1 MPYKEDNMTTITAKN
16 KMDTESKFIA
26 VNSGKDI
33 ILALQHLIAMF
44 GATVL
49 VPMLTGLNP
58 SVALFTAGVG
68 TLIFHMVTGGTVPVF
83 LGSSFAFIAVI
94 NVVKEANGG
103 DLAYAQG
110 GIMVAGLLYVAMSL
124 LVKKIKYESLK
135 RILPAYVVGPMIMVI
150 GLTLVPVAYGMAQGN
165 LILASATLL
174 TALGINLFGK
184 GMLKQLSIITAVA
197 VGYILSL
204 ILSQV
209 DTSIITN
216 AALFQV
222 PAFTFPKFDWS
233 AILTI
238 TPVVFAV
245 FMEHVGDI
253 TTNGQVVG
261 RDFIRKPG
269 LHKTLLGDGLATTF
283 AALLG
288 GPANTTYGENTGVL
302 AITKNYNPQIIR
314 LAAVFAI
321 VLAFVGKLGG
331 ALTSIPTPVM
341 GGISIILFTM
351 IALIGVKTLKKAYE
365 DQEVKVEARTLITAL
380 AIIIIGL
387 APTYLPAE
395 VASFFSVKLTDAISL
410 SGLSLAAIVG
420 ILLNGLFGLFQKKA

>member
-1 MPYKEDNMTTITAKN
+1 MTTITAKN

-341 GGISIILFTM
+341 GGISIILFAM

>member
-238 TPVVFAV
+238 APVVFAV

>member
-1 MPYKEDNMTTITAKN
+1 MTTITAKN

-238 TPVVFAV
+238 APVVFAV

>member
-1 MPYKEDNMTTITAKN
+1 MPNKEEKMAAITAKK
-16 KMDTESKFIA
+16 KMETENRFIA
-26 VNSGKDI
+26 INSGKDI

-58 SVALFTAGVG
+58 SVALFSAGIG
-68 TLIFHMVTGGTVPVF
+68 TLLFHLVTGGTVPVF

-94 NVVKEANGG
+94 NIVKEANGG

-110 GIMVAGLLYVAMSL
+110 GILVAGLLYVLASFA
-124 LVKKIKYESLK
+124 VKKIKYETIK
-135 RILPAYVVGPMIMVI
+135 KILPSYVVGPMIMVI
-150 GLTLVPVAYGMAQGN
+150 GLTLVPTAYGMAQGN
-165 LILASATLL
+165 LILASVTLL

-184 GMLKQLSIITAVA
+184 GMLKQMSIITAVA

-204 ILSQV
+204 ILGQV
-209 DTSIITN
+209 DTTIITS
-216 AALFQV
+216 AALV
-222 PAFTFPKFDWS
+222 EMPAFTFPKFSIS

-238 TPVVFAV
+238 APVVLAV

-261 RDFIRKPG
+261 KDFIKKPG
-269 LHKTLLGDGLATTF
+269 LHRTLLGDGLATAF
-283 AALLG
+283 AALIG

-302 AITKNYNPQIIR
+302 AITKNYSPQLLR
-314 LAAVFAI
+314 LAAVFAV

-331 ALTSIPTPVM
+331 TLRSIPTPVM
-341 GGISIILFTM
+341 GGISIILFSM
-351 IALIGVKTLKKAYE
+351 IALIGLKTIKKAYE
-365 DQEVKVEARTLITAL
+365 DKEVKVELKTVVTAA
-380 AIIIIGL
+380 AILIIGL

-395 VASFFSVKLTDAISL
+395 IASIFSVKITEAISL
-410 SGLSLAAIVG
+410 SGLSLAAIAG
-420 ILLNGLFGLFQKKA
+420 IILNTLFGFATRK

>member
-1 MPYKEDNMTTITAKN
+1 MTTITAKN

-135 RILPAYVVGPMIMVI
+135 KILPAYVVGPMIMVI

-238 TPVVFAV
+238 APVVFAV

-395 VASFFSVKLTDAISL
+395 VASFFSVKLTEAISL

>member
-1 MPYKEDNMTTITAKN
+1 MPNKEEKMAAITAKK
-16 KMDTESKFIA
+16 KMETENRFIA
-26 VNSGKDI
+26 INSGKDI

-58 SVALFTAGVG
+58 SVALFSAGIG
-68 TLIFHMVTGGTVPVF
+68 TLLFHLVTGGTVPVF

-94 NVVKEANGG
+94 NIVKEANGG

-110 GIMVAGLLYVAMSL
+110 GILVAGLLYVLASFA
-124 LVKKIKYESLK
+124 VKKIKYETIK
-135 RILPAYVVGPMIMVI
+135 KILPSYVVGPMIMVI
-150 GLTLVPVAYGMAQGN
+150 GLTLVPTAYGMAQGN
-165 LILASATLL
+165 LILASVTLL

-184 GMLKQLSIITAVA
+184 GMLKQMSIITAVT

-204 ILSQV
+204 ILGQV
-209 DTSIITN
+209 DTTIITS
-216 AALFQV
+216 AALV
-222 PAFTFPKFDWS
+222 EMPAFTFPKFSIS

-238 TPVVFAV
+238 APVVLAV

-261 RDFIRKPG
+261 KDFIKKPG
-269 LHKTLLGDGLATTF
+269 LHRTLLGDGLATAF
-283 AALLG
+283 AALIG

-302 AITKNYNPQIIR
+302 AITKNYSPQLLR
-314 LAAVFAI
+314 LAAVFAV

-331 ALTSIPTPVM
+331 TLRSIPTPVM
-341 GGISIILFTM
+341 GGISIILFSM
-351 IALIGVKTLKKAYE
+351 IALIGLKTIKKAYE
-365 DQEVKVEARTLITAL
+365 DKEVKVELKTVVTAA
-380 AIIIIGL
+380 AILIIGL

-395 VASFFSVKLTDAISL
+395 IASIFSVKITEAISL
-410 SGLSLAAIVG
+410 SGLSLAAIAG
-420 ILLNGLFGLFQKKA
+420 IILNTLFGFATRK

>member
-1 MPYKEDNMTTITAKN
+1 MAAITAKK
-16 KMDTESKFIA
+16 KMETENRFIA
-26 VNSGKDI
+26 INSGKDI

-58 SVALFTAGVG
+58 SVALFSAGVG
-68 TLIFHMVTGGTVPVF
+68 TLLFHLVTGGTVPVF

-94 NVVKEANGG
+94 NIVKEANGG

-110 GIMVAGLLYVAMSL
+110 GILVAGLLYVLASFA
-124 LVKKIKYESLK
+124 VKKIKYETIK
-135 RILPAYVVGPMIMVI
+135 KILPSYVVGPMIMVI
-150 GLTLVPVAYGMAQGN
+150 GLTLVPTAYGMAQGN
-165 LILASATLL
+165 LILASVTLL

-184 GMLKQLSIITAVA
+184 GMLKQMSIITAVA

-204 ILSQV
+204 ILGQV
-209 DTSIITN
+209 DTTIITS
-216 AALFQV
+216 AALV
-222 PAFTFPKFDWS
+222 EMPAFTFPKFSVS

-238 TPVVFAV
+238 APVVLAV

-261 RDFIRKPG
+261 KDFIKKPG
-269 LHKTLLGDGLATTF
+269 LHRTLLGDGLATAF
-283 AALLG
+283 AALIG

-302 AITKNYNPQIIR
+302 AITKNYSPQLLR
-314 LAAVFAI
+314 LAAVFAV

-331 ALTSIPTPVM
+331 TLRSIPTPVM
-341 GGISIILFTM
+341 GGISIILFSM
-351 IALIGVKTLKKAYE
+351 IALIGLKTIRKAYE
-365 DQEVKVEARTLITAL
+365 DKEVKVELKTVVTAA
-380 AIIIIGL
+380 AILIIGL

-395 VASFFSVKLTDAISL
+395 VASIFSVKITEAISL
-410 SGLSLAAIVG
+410 SGLSLAAIAG
-420 ILLNGLFGLFQKKA
+420 IILNTIFGFAGRK